1 MNPDVRKMS
10 NGKIDVHALAEE
22 GKTTPLEEE
31 IKKDLKRVNEEDY
44 VSEQKN

>member
-1 MNPDVRKMS
+1 MS
-10 NGKIDVHALAEE
+10 NGKIDVHALARA

-31 IKKDLKRVNEEDY
+31 IKKNLKRVNEENW

>member
-10 NGKIDVHALAEE
+10 NGKINVHALAFE
-22 GKTTPLEEE
+22 GMTTSLEEE
-31 IKKDLKRVNEEDY
+31 IKTNLKRVNEETS

>member
-10 NGKIDVHALAEE
+10 NGKINVHALARA
-22 GKTTPLEEE
+22 GKTTALEEE
-31 IKKDLKRVNEEDY
+31 IKKDLKRVNEETS